1 MQHKRVRQHFSR
13 ISLGASVHYDPIQF
27 VDKGV
32 DVIIGYAELVNV
44 EVLSLKHLTVK
55 AGNNVFIWKASG
67 YVFELSV

>member
-27 VDKGV
+27 ADKGI
-32 DVIIGYAELVNV
+32 DVIISYAELVNV
-44 EVLSLKHLTVK
+44 EVWFLKHFTVN

-67 YVFELSV
+67 YIFELSV